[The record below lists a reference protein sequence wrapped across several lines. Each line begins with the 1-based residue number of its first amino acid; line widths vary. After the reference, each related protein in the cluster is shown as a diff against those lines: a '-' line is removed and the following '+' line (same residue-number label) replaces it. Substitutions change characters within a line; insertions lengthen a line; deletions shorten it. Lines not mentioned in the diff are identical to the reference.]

1 MWGVKDMGAAAGL
14 NWDGGMNQADVILG
28 VVLAR
33 NRDELLAEVLQNRL
47 KHQGIFTLANIE
59 TTAHI
64 IKWPTL

>member
-1 MWGVKDMGAAAGL
+1 
-14 NWDGGMNQADVILG
+14 MNQADVVLG

-47 KHQGIFTLANIE
+47 KHQGIFTLPNIE

-64 IKWPTL
+64 IK